1 MTALAEPRVRGK
13 GKGKGKAKGLRRQRR
28 EEPAG
33 VLQAWVSESVLEP
46 AWES

>member
-1 MTALAEPRVRGK
+1 MTALAELRVR
-13 GKGKGKAKGLRRQRR
+13 GKGKAKGLRRQRR

-46 AWES
+46 A